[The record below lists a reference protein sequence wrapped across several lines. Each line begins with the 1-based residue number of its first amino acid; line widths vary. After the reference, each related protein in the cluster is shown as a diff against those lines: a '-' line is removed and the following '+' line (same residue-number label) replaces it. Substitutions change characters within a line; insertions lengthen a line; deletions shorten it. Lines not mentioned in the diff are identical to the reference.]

1 MVRMGQVLKVL
12 PEKVDRYKELHAAVW
27 PEVKRMIFECNIRNY
42 SIFMKGG
49 YLFAYFEYHGND
61 FEGDMAKMAADPVT
75 QEWWKECM
83 PCQQPVDF
91 ANEGEWWSNM
101 EEVFHQD

>member
-1 MVRMGQVLKVL
+1 MRMGQVLKVI
-12 PEKVDRYKELHAAVW
+12 PEKVGRYKELHTDVW
-27 PEVKRMIFECNIRNY
+27 PDVKKKITECNIKNY
-42 SIFMKGG
+42 SIFMRGG

-61 FEGDMAKMAADPVT
+61 FDADMAKMAADPIT
-75 QEWWKECM
+75 QEWWKECI

-91 ANEGEWWSNM
+91 ANKSEWWANM